1 MIIYAVTNGHL
12 DDIPVE
18 RVRAFE
24 VGFQQYMRAQHPEVG
39 QAIREQKKMSE
50 EVEQQLVAG
59 IEAFKATFLD
69 EVSET
74 AAEA

>member
-18 RVRAFE
+18 RIRNFE
-24 VGFQQYMRAQHPEVG
+24 VGFLQYMRAQHPEVG
-39 QAIREQKKMSE
+39 EAIRTEKKMNE
-50 EVEQQLVAG
+50 EVEKQLIAG
-59 IEAFKATFLD
+59 IEAFKETFAT
-69 EVSET
+69 ET